1 MNIVMGFVGGKSD
14 FLATVQKNLEAE
26 NLKIDNIEQKFSKK
40 EVESFMLENKE
51 KYHVLIINENLE
63 PDNPY
68 REKEIERLS
77 AALENVKI
85 ILIVSRKRQGTE
97 YMTNLYNNGF
107 YNALFDSDSS
117 MKNIATIIKGGRS
130 RRVAMAYYG
139 IGTMETNSAK
149 QPEVMTVGMALD
161 MVNALPSYEEKVE
174 FLKKALSELGEVQFQ
189 VLSKSL
195 SNEVRIAAERER
207 VLSPYFTGRDEPESE
222 SGVSFKEIKNDVIAV
237 IDESGDGKRSAK
249 LSYMLALG
257 LASTTKVKPSFVQL
271 PYKADAFDVL
281 NFSEDF
287 KRDFLS
293 HLQVVMNGLPFSSV
307 ENMIDGVSVVCPNPA
322 TDILDDW
329 SVLHSYKVMFQTAHP
344 AVLDVGNTVNN
355 RDVSEVLSD
364 VSLWVVVVPSDVPVG
379 GYLTDLKNRIGKKI
393 EHPIIAITNRESCI
407 VQNENYTEFGFP
419 LLYSGEVDYPVNA
432 RKEFHALIS
441 LTPYGEGM
449 VSEVAIEKKKVVKPS
464 KFVPEKKQGTTEISI
479 CGSGHGSGCT
489 YSVVA
494 MASILAKYY
503 RVAVVECNES
513 YDMECLGA
521 NTKSRKFSVGN
532 VEMFKYKG
540 VDFFYK
546 CTQSHFRATFKG
558 EYDFVIY
565 DCGLEVES
573 DEFQSVDIRIVSV
586 SGSLWRMDEVDL
598 LARRLDLFDTKR
610 KVICFVSGQRTSDL
624 KAYRVL
630 CHKRAFYG
638 IPLSYSPFEQGTDF
652 VSIISRIV
660 GLPLN

>member
-26 NLKIDNIEQKFSKK
+26 NLKIDNIVQKFSKK

-85 ILIVSRKRQGTE
+85 ILIASRKRHGTE

-117 MKNIATIIKGGRS
+117 MKNIAAIIKGGRS

-189 VLSKSL
+189 AFSKSL
-195 SNEVRIAAERER
+195 SNDVRIAAERDE
-207 VLSPYFTGRDEPESE
+207 VLSPYFTGRDESESE

-271 PYKADAFDVL
+271 PYKADAFEVL

-287 KRDFLS
+287 KKGFLS
-293 HLQVVMNGLPFSSV
+293 HLQVVMNGLPFSST
-307 ENMIDGVSVVCPNPA
+307 ENMIDGVSVVCSNPA

-379 GYLTDLKNRIGKKI
+379 GYLTDLKDRIGKKI
-393 EHPIIAITNRESCI
+393 EHPIIAITNRKPCI

-419 LLYSGEVDYPVNA
+419 LLYSGELDYPVNA
-432 RKEFHALIS
+432 RKEFHDLIS

-464 KFVPEKKQGTTEISI
+464 KFVPEKKQGTTEISVG
-479 CGSGHGSGCT
+479 GSGHGSGCT

-521 NTKSRKFSVGN
+521 NTKSKKFSVGN
-532 VEMFKYKG
+532 VEMFKEKH
-540 VDFFYK
+540 
-546 CTQSHFRATFKG
+546 QELS
-558 EYDFVIY
+558 E
-565 DCGLEVES
+565 
-573 DEFQSVDIRIVSV
+573 
-586 SGSLWRMDEVDL
+586 
-598 LARRLDLFDTKR
+598 
-610 KVICFVSGQRTSDL
+610 
-624 KAYRVL
+624 
-630 CHKRAFYG
+630 
-638 IPLSYSPFEQGTDF
+638 PLSS
-652 VSIISRIV
+652 
-660 GLPLN
+660 